1 MINVTIKKSNV
12 EGKKYA
18 AIFINPKTGRKN
30 TVNFGAQGY
39 QDYTM
44 LSSNDRKK
52 RRNNYIN
59 RHAGA
64 ARENWDD
71 ITTPGFWS
79 RWLLWNKKTLKSS
92 AEDIERR
99 FNVKIAFV

>member
-1 MINVTIKKSNV
+1 MNIENIIIKKSNV
-12 EGKKYA
+12 QDKKYA
-18 AIFINPKTGRKN
+18 AIFINPKTGRKI

-44 LSSNDRKK
+44 HHDKK
-52 RRNNYIN
+52 RRDNYIN
-59 RHAGA
+59 RHQ

-92 AEDIERR
+92 AQDIERR